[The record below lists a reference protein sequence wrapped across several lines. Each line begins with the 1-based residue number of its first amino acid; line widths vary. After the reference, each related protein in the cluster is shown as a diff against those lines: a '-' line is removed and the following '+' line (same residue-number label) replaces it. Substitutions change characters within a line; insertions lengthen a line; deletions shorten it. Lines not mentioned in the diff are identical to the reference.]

1 MNSYDREKRTA
12 GSTTQ
17 YVPLAALAD
26 GILVVEGGAA
36 RATATAAGFR
46 GVAVIEVEGTAF
58 HLRSEEERAA
68 LVLGYQAWLKALPPG
83 RSVQILIRRRPYDLS
98 ASLQRVELLATERGV
113 PLIYR
118 HLASAHAD
126 HLERLSSS
134 RPLYRSRCYLIVS
147 AAAARRPR
155 PPFALPGWR
164 SKSRQTNWQQ
174 RT

>member
-1 MNSYDREKRTA
+1 MSRRRKEQVGRTTRLVPVRAMSA
-12 GSTTQ
+12 GVLFVGPAT
-17 YVPLAALAD
+17 PEAL
-26 GILVVEGGAA
+26 
-36 RATATAAGFR
+36 R

-83 RSVQILIRRRPYDLS
+83 RSVQLLIRRRPYDLS
-98 ASLQRVELLATERGV
+98 ALLQRVELLATERGV